1 MEFDLILK
9 ITVSLLPAVIM
20 LLVFMFM
27 DSYKLMDIKSV
38 VAAIGIGSLAAVICY
53 FINDPV
59 VENISVQLN
68 ANVDDVWK
76 YYSRYG
82 APVVEELFKG
92 AILVYL
98 IRANKIGFN
107 IDAAIYGFG
116 LGAGFAII
124 ENLYYVYVLGVETNL
139 TVFVIRGFGTAIMHG
154 GTMTLFAIIAK
165 TMTDRKIWGKWGGF
179 IPGFF
184 TAAMFHSF
192 YNHFFFNPLILTL
205 LNVVTIPIILMLIFK
220 RSEKFLQNWLGV
232 GFDTDQ
238 DLLDMVNQGKVGD
251 TKVGEY
257 LQSIKK
263 RFSGEVVFDMICL
276 LRIHLELSMR
286 AKGVLMMREAGM
298 DVEPDADLKDKFN
311 ELNYLENNV
320 GKTGMM
326 ALSPFLHQSSQD
338 LWQLHMLGKEVKN

>member
-1 MEFDLILK
+1 MELDLILK
-9 ITVSLLPAVIM
+9 IAVSLLPAIIM
-20 LLVFMFM
+20 LLVFIFM

-38 VAAIGIGSLAAVICY
+38 LIAIAIGSLAAIISY
-53 FINDPV
+53 FVNDPV
-59 VENISVQLN
+59 VENISKQLN

-82 APVVEELFKG
+82 APIVEEFFKG

-98 IRANKIGFN
+98 IRASKIGFN

-139 TVFVIRGFGTAIMHG
+139 TVFIIRGFGTAIMHG

-184 TAAMFHSF
+184 TAALFHSF

-205 LNVVTIPIILMLIFK
+205 LNVITIPVILMLIFK

-238 DLLDMVNQGKVGD
+238 VLLDMV
-251 TKVGEY
+251 
-257 LQSIKK
+257 
-263 RFSGEVVFDMICL
+263 CL
-276 LRIHLELSMR
+276 L
-286 AKGVLMMREAGM
+286 
-298 DVEPDADLKDKFN
+298 
-311 ELNYLENNV
+311 Y
-320 GKTGMM
+320 T
-326 ALSPFLHQSSQD
+326 SPSPRD
-338 LWQLHMLGKEVKN
+338 